1 MPDDGIVRIVYE
13 EAYINMN
20 GLTDLNGAAR
30 QQSLLSGKEYIVE
43 RMKDRRKDRVRDIK
57 FNESVLNY

>member
-1 MPDDGIVRIVYE
+1 MPDDGVVRIVYK
-13 EAYINMN
+13 EAYVNMN
-20 GLTDLNGAAR
+20 GLTDLNGATR

-43 RMKDRRKDRVRDIK
+43 MMKDRRKDRVRDIK

>member
-1 MPDDGIVRIVYE
+1 MPDDGVVRIVYE
-13 EAYINMN
+13 EAYVNMN
-20 GLTDLNGAAR
+20 GLTDLNGATR

-43 RMKDRRKDRVRDIK
+43 MMKDRRKDRVRDIK